1 MIKKTSAA
9 GLRTNKYGTCRECT
23 CGEKAWG
30 GLNKRQVGTDGWLPL
45 VCNDWQMCSSAMWP
59 RADPGGSI
67 AFPKTFERN
76 FFHHDF
82 EEFGKQHSRHTAIKP
97 SISLSQQCCKGYFIS
112 LTTTCNEIDYELLLK
127 SPP

>member
-1 MIKKTSAA
+1 MVDCRWYAMIGKCVHQQC
-9 GLRTNKYGTCRECT
+9 GPGT
-23 CGEKAWG
+23 
-30 GLNKRQVGTDGWLPL
+30 
-45 VCNDWQMCSSAMWP
+45 
-59 RADPGGSI
+59 DPGGSI